1 MATELFMTHHQHP
14 HISHPL
20 LFLLENICVLHVVSL
35 TTENMR
41 TIIFHPLFIL
51 LHITSLYRAISLM
64 IMMINS
70 INIKKECWWRTI
82 SLVHTVFS
90 FDNHNHVRN
99 TSTRLDVWNDK
110 WQMTK
115 FRCHKCEYFTPDC
128 LSYFL
133 MLYASGEYVGVVRVF
148 SGASNGNLGPNLGP
162 FKNTLEGLNPT
173 FHNTYKIIY
182 DNSDGDAI
190 FLSHE

>member
-1 MATELFMTHHQHP
+1 
-14 HISHPL
+14 
-20 LFLLENICVLHVVSL
+20 
-35 TTENMR
+35 MR

-51 LHITSLYRAISLM
+51 LHITSLYRAIALT
-64 IMMINS
+64 ILLINS
-70 INIKKECWWRTI
+70 INIKKECWLRTI

-90 FDNHNHVRN
+90 FDNHNQHVRN

-110 WQMTK
+110 WQVTK

-128 LSYFL
+128 LSYFW

-148 SGASNGNLGPNLGP
+148 SGASNGNLGKNLGP

-173 FHNTYKIIY
+173 FHNTYKATT
-182 DNSDGDAI
+182 N
-190 FLSHE
+190 